1 MKVEGIRQIGQM
13 VRTRRKELGL
23 TQRQLANQA
32 GVSDRFIVALELGD
46 SAGARID
53 KLMTVF
59 TVLGITLEM
68 NISEEGKPA
77 EADIKADAA
86 VEDAP
91 TEQADAQAEAD
102 AKPNPNQEKVDAYKQ
117 AFTYAVARLKL

>member
-32 GVSDRFIVALELGD
+32 GVSDRFVVALELGD
-46 SAGARID
+46 SAGARLD

-59 TVLGITLEM
+59 AVLDITLEM
-68 NISEEGKPA
+68 NISEEGNPA
-77 EADIKADAA
+77 EADVKADAVGEGA
-86 VEDAP
+86 SV
-91 TEQADAQAEAD
+91 EQAKAQAEAD